1 VTVTQKELQGYISA
15 GAVAE
20 LFGVSRVRVHHLSEK
35 GRLPFL
41 VTPIGRLYPKKEI
54 EAIAVTRPKREA
66 KET

>member
-1 VTVTQKELQGYISA
+1 VAVTQKELEGYISA

-41 VTPIGRLYPKKEI
+41 KTPIGRLYPRKEI
-54 EAIAVTRPKREA
+54 EALAEQRE
-66 KET
+66 KEARTK